1 MSGSGHAPLTRPR
14 AKKVRMGVS
23 FDPEIVDALDR
34 GSDAF
39 KELGVSR
46 SEVVN
51 AILADFF
58 DADAS
63 NEAVWEAV
71 SRRRIKKRAP

>member
-1 MSGSGHAPLTRPR
+1 
-14 AKKVRMGVS
+14 MGVS

-39 KELGVSR
+39 KELGVTR

-51 AILADFF
+51 AILGDFF
-58 DADAS
+58 DADPS

-71 SRRRIKKRAP
+71 SRRRIKKRGP